1 MDEISSYEQPKRKVA
16 NLERAQIH
24 AFYLSL

>member
-1 MDEISSYEQPKRKVA
+1 MDETFSYEQPKRKGA